1 MLRASAVVRQSG
13 LRLLASAAIKTCGQ
27 LACAI
32 LVAECE
38 GT

>member
-13 LRLLASAAIKTCGQ
+13 LRLLASSAMKTCGKP
-27 LACAI
+27 ACAI

>member
-1 MLRASAVVRQSG
+1 MPHSSEVVRQSA
-13 LRLLASAAIKTCGQ
+13 LRLLASAVMKTCGQ
-27 LACAI
+27 PACAI